1 MKYYEL
7 AGQEVSQ
14 VALGCMRI
22 ADRPEK
28 EADAAIDAA
37 LEIGINFFDH
47 ANIYG
52 GGGGA
57 ETAFADSVKRLG
69 LKREDMFLQS
79 KVGIDQGM
87 FNFDKEHILTEVD
100 GILRRLETDYLD
112 FLLLHRPDTLIEPDE
127 VGEAFDRL
135 EESGKVRAF
144 GVSNMNPMQM
154 ELLKTG
160 IGQKIVANQL
170 QFGLLHTP
178 MIDEGFTVNM
188 MWDSATM
195 RSGGTLEYCRIHDIK
210 IQPWSPLQ
218 WGYIM
223 GPYLDN
229 PHYQELNEALEKMAA
244 EKNTTTIALALA
256 WILRH
261 PAGMQPLLGSMNAD
275 RIREAKDATEI
286 ELTRREWYDLYLAGG
301 NRLP

>member
-1 MKYYEL
+1 MKFYEL

-22 ADRPEK
+22 AGISEK
-28 EADAAIDAA
+28 EADAALDAA

-57 ETAFADSVKRLG
+57 ETAFTASAKRLG
-69 LKREDMFLQS
+69 IKREDMILQS

-87 FNFDKEHILTEVD
+87 FNFDKEHMLTEVD
-100 GILRRLETDYLD
+100 GILKRLETDYID
-112 FLLLHRPDTLIEPDE
+112 ILLLHRPDTLIEPDE

-135 EESGKVRAF
+135 QESGKVRAF
-144 GVSNMNPMQM
+144 GVSNMNPLQM

-160 IGQKIVANQL
+160 IDEKIVANQL
-170 QFGLLHTP
+170 QFGLLHTAL
-178 MIDEGFTVNM
+178 IDEGFTVNM
-188 MWDSATM
+188 MWDASTM
-195 RSGGTLEYCRIHDIK
+195 RSGGTLEYCRINDIR
-210 IQPWSPLQ
+210 IQAWSPLQ

-223 GPYLDN
+223 GPFLDN
-229 PHYQELNEALEKMAA
+229 PHYQKLNDALQKLADEKD
-244 EKNTTTIALALA
+244 TTKIAVALA

-261 PAGMQPLLGSMNAD
+261 PAGIQPLLGSMNAD
-275 RIREAKDATEI
+275 RIRAAKDASDI
-286 ELTRREWYDLYLAGG
+286 ELTRREWYDLYLAAG